1 MGLYATN
8 YVVYGFQISKKEIK
22 KLSINHFSDKF
33 IPYIEG
39 GSDIQL
45 SLIYDQVCGDYIVF
59 GKELHSQGEHENN
72 TIKAIPLK
80 ELSTLDWEETYKITQ
95 KFIEC
100 VGEDTFNQLKQKEPQ
115 LLIFTHYA

>member
-8 YVVYGFQISKKEIK
+8 YVVYGFHINKKELK
-22 KLSINHFSDKF
+22 KHNINHFSDEF
-33 IPYIEG
+33 MPYIEG
-39 GSDIQL
+39 QDGNDL

-95 KFIEC
+95 NFIKC
-100 VGEDTFNQLKQKEPQ
+100 IGQDIFNQLQQKEPQ
-115 LLIFTHYA
+115 LLIFTHYS